1 MKIYLIYMKK
11 KVIRIT
17 TVPISLGSLLKGQL
31 KYISQYFDVI
41 GISSSD
47 NGTLKEVAKNEEL
60 SKVFPVK
67 MTRKI
72 TPLTDLMA
80 LLKLYRIFKKE
91 KPFIVHSHT
100 PKAGTLSMI
109 AAKLAGV
116 PHRLHTI
123 AGLPL
128 VEVKGLK
135 RMVLN
140 SVERITYSCS
150 TMIYPNSYGL
160 VDIILE
166 NNFTKKTK
174 LKILANGSSNGI
186 DTSRFNPELYNEYFK
201 KDFRT
206 KLNLVENDYVF
217 IYVGRLVKDKG
228 VNELIKAFG
237 EIEDKHENVKLLV
250 VGGQDGT
257 LDPLNDSTLEIIKT
271 NKNIISTG
279 YVRDVRPYFSIS
291 DCMVFPSY
299 REGFPN
305 VVLQAAAMGLP
316 CIVSNING
324 SNEVIEHK
332 NNGFIIPVKD
342 DKAIYSEM
350 AYVLNHKEDALHM
363 GLKSRSKIILKYEQQ
378 IVWGAILKEYNS
390 LK

>member
-1 MKIYLIYMKK
+1 MKK